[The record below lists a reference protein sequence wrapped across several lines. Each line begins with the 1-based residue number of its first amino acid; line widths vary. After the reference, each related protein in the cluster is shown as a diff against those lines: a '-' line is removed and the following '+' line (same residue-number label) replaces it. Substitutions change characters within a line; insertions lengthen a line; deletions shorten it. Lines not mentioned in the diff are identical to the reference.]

1 MKHPVKTIVWALI
14 GVVLVFA
21 FVRFVLAGPKIV
33 PQEFVDAR
41 AKSVGLAEE
50 IVFLA
55 NKSLA
60 SLETISKYD
69 AEHNVNEALIAV
81 SKELILSKDV
91 SQRAVALSNELA
103 KMAQQIPN
111 IRPADAR
118 DTAAEAIT
126 YEVNLVSRLIAYN
139 DSLRELFE
147 FLRSKFTGKL
157 PADTDG
163 KVRELIAK
171 INASANAI
179 NDLNVTFNETL
190 KKFDAFYK

>member
-1 MKHPVKTIVWALI
+1 MKHPVKIIVWALI

-41 AKSVGLAEE
+41 AASVGLAEE

-91 SQRAVALSNELA
+91 SQRAVALSNEL
-103 KMAQQIPN
+103 
-111 IRPADAR
+111 
-118 DTAAEAIT
+118 
-126 YEVNLVSRLIAYN
+126 
-139 DSLRELFE
+139 
-147 FLRSKFTGKL
+147 
-157 PADTDG
+157 
-163 KVRELIAK
+163 
-171 INASANAI
+171 
-179 NDLNVTFNETL
+179 
-190 KKFDAFYK
+190 